1 MKRSA
6 QKRDRQSKERR
17 MRNRQTKSTFRT
29 AIKKFDAACTAGN
42 KEEALANLTLS
53 SKLLDTAAGKGIIH
67 PNTAARKKSRM
78 SHKYNSLA

>member
-29 AIKKFDAACTAGN
+29 AIKKFDSACAAGN
-42 KEEALANLTLS
+42 KEEALEAMTLS
-53 SKLLDTAAGKGIIH
+53 AKLLDTAAGKGVIH

-78 SHKYNSLA
+78 SHRYNSLA